1 MPSSR
6 FGQKTV
12 MIRDEQVFDTSLSI
26 WFIRVL
32 RVILGVLFL
41 WAGLSKMP
49 QIENFARTIEV
60 FHLLPQILIL
70 PTAIIL
76 PYVEFLTGLSL
87 LLGFKTRLSACVCLG
102 LLCLF
107 VIALGITIAQGIDDI
122 PCGCFGIG
130 IGDTLSTALIR
141 NLVLIAICV
150 PFLRTR

>member
-6 FGQKTV
+6 FGQKTA
-12 MIRDEQVFDTSLSI
+12 MNRGEWVFDTSLSG

-32 RVILGVLFL
+32 RVILGALFL

-49 QIENFARTIEV
+49 QIENFARTIDA
-60 FHLLPQILIL
+60 FNLLPHTLIL

-107 VIALGITIAQGIDDI
+107 AIALGINIVRGINDI
-122 PCGCFGIG
+122 PCGCFGSG
-130 IGDTLSTALIR
+130 TDDTLSTALIR
-141 NLVLIAICV
+141 NVVLIAICV
-150 PFLRTR
+150 PLLRTR